1 MDDPKRIVEQGYD
14 RIAERHAEWAS
25 RTRTEERERYA
36 RLLVERLPAGAR
48 VLELGCGTGIPTT
61 RRLAERFHV
70 TAVDLSARHVELARA
85 NVPGAEVFQADMAR
99 LDLPAASFDAVA
111 AFYSI
116 IHVPRE
122 EHAGLF
128 RRIAAWLRPG
138 GVLLAAL
145 GTRDVG
151 AEYAAE
157 WLGAPMYWSSH
168 DPRTELRAIEEA
180 GLAVERAEIETAD
193 EDGRPIS
200 FLWVLARR

>member
-1 MDDPKRIVEQGYD
+1 M
-14 RIAERHAEWAS
+14 
-25 RTRTEERERYA
+25 
-36 RLLVERLPAGAR
+36 
-48 VLELGCGTGIPTT
+48 
-61 RRLAERFHV
+61 
-70 TAVDLSARHVELARA
+70 ELARE
-85 NVPGAEVFQADMAR
+85 NVPGAGVFQADMAR
-99 LDLPAASFDAVA
+99 LDLPPASFDAVA

-122 EHAGLF
+122 EHAELF
-128 RRIAAWLRPG
+128 RRIAARLRPG

-145 GTRDVG
+145 GTRDVS
-151 AEYAAE
+151 ADYQED

-168 DPRTELRAIEEA
+168 EPQTALRAIEEA

>member
-1 MDDPKRIVEQGYD
+1 MDDPKRIVEEGYD
-14 RIAERHAEWAS
+14 HIAERHAEWAG

-36 RLLVERLPAGAR
+36 RLLVELLPPGSR
-48 VLELGCGTGIPTT
+48 VLELGCGTGVPTT
-61 RRLAERFHV
+61 RRLAEHFEV
-70 TAVDLSARHVELARA
+70 VAVDLSARHVELARA

-99 LDLPAASFDAVA
+99 LDLPAASFDGVA

-116 IHVPRE
+116 IHLPRE

-128 RRIAAWLRPG
+128 RRIATWLRPG
-138 GVLLAAL
+138 GVMLAAL
-145 GTRDVG
+145 GTRDVSG
-151 AEYAAE
+151 DYEE
-157 WLGAPMYWSSH
+157 DWLGAPMYWSSH
-168 DPRTELRAIEEA
+168 EPQTELRAIEES